1 MTLTLLALL
10 MLPLEMK
17 MVLDPSGTRRVLK
30 DWSNSEGLQF
40 FSSVMLLMLAVL
52 ILTTSEIN
60 FLNDGWE
67 TLLSWLAVL
76 IALKGIATLIPSC
89 NQWKVKMLTEE
100 RLPAAGFVAM
110 LLSLGMIYLDTQVL

>member
-52 ILTTSEIN
+52 ILTTSEIR
-60 FLNDGWE
+60 FKWDWE
-67 TLLSWLAVL
+67 SVLTWLAVL
-76 IALKGIATLIPSC
+76 TAVKGLATLIPSC

>member
-52 ILTTSEIN
+52 ILTTSEIR
-60 FLNDGWE
+60 FKWDWE
-67 TLLSWLAVL
+67 SVLTWLAVL
-76 IALKGIATLIPSC
+76 IAVKGLATLIPSC